1 MDRWLYQDLAEPP
14 PAATLAGEEVTLD
27 KWYIALAEPVR
38 RKQSLRAP
46 LGGGEI
52 RQTELLV
59 WPATADGARADGVR
73 IKLASLEIK
82 HLAAVG
88 TLPGVVILQAAA
100 RNGPGT
106 GQLQSSS
113 DGTRLA
119 WRAPGSDTFGAAVVC
134 GSDGPYLLE
143 DGEDPNKWLRVQIYA
158 SYLASTPRDARVYL
172 GDLFANG
179 PPHDDVTAQEASAG
193 DVTIYSLELVN
204 ESAVNIS
211 DLRAWIHATVSGL
224 EISDDNATWVN
235 PTTEATGLS
244 FGSLASGASKTLWL
258 RRTIA
263 AAAASDAKILTLLHF
278 AWNGL

>member
-1 MDRWLYQDLAEPP
+1 MAAGFKDILRWCLAWKSAPAAVETAADWQQPLAEPIRRRENAPWLGP
-14 PAATLAGEEVTLD
+14 PGFQ
-27 KWYIALAEPVR
+27 AELFLWPPG
-38 RKQSLRAP
+38 S
-46 LGGGEI
+46 GGS
-52 RQTELLV
+52 
-59 WPATADGARADGVR
+59 RADAIRVK
-73 IKLASLEIK
+73 IASLEVL
-82 HLAAVG
+82 HLAAVE
-88 TLPGVVILQAAA
+88 TLPGVVILQAAG

-106 GQLQSSS
+106 GQLQSSG
-113 DGTRLA
+113 DGTLVA
-119 WRAPGSDTFGAAVVC
+119 WRAPGSATFGTAIDC
-134 GSDGPYLLE
+134 GSDGAYLFE
-143 DGEDPNKWLRVQIYA
+143 DGEDANKWLRVQVYA